1 VLDEP
6 FTTLDVTGVALLEK
20 LIQDYSSQGGAVLV
34 TTHHPL
40 SVNDLTQLTLG
51 RRPEAAGEL
60 GMSKVQS
67 TLTKAFAST
76 LRRDLLIAYKKKSD
90 LFNPFMFFLI
100 VATLFPIGISPEPEK
115 LSEISAGVLWISAL
129 LAALLAM
136 DNLFRADYEDGSL
149 EQLMLSPHP
158 LYFLVLAKNIA
169 HWLVSGLPVVLVS
182 PLIAYMLSLPEGAY
196 ITLFLTLLL
205 GTPVLS
211 LLGSIGVA
219 LTVGLGSRGL
229 ILAVI
234 TLPMSVPV
242 LIAGTL
248 AVTQT
253 LNGAELSGFLA
264 IMGAMLV
271 AALTLAP
278 LASAAALRISVN

>member
-1 VLDEP
+1 MNKARS
-6 FTTLDVTGVALLEK
+6 TLAE
-20 LIQDYSSQGGAVLV
+20 AVL
-34 TTHHPL
+34 
-40 SVNDLTQLTLG
+40 
-51 RRPEAAGEL
+51 A
-60 GMSKVQS
+60 
-67 TLTKAFAST
+67 T
-76 LRRDLLIAYKKKSD
+76 LRRDLLIAYKRQND
-90 LFNPFMFFLI
+90 LFNPFMFFVL
-100 VATLFPIGISPEPEK
+100 VATLFPIGISPEPEV
-115 LSEISAGVLWISAL
+115 LGEISAGVLWISAL
-129 LAALLAM
+129 LASLLAM
-136 DNLFRADYEDGSL
+136 DNLFRADFEDGSL
-149 EQLMLSPHP
+149 ELLMLSPHP
-158 LYFLVLAKNIA
+158 LYFLVLAKNVA

-182 PLIAYMLSLPEGAY
+182 PLIAYMLNFPEGAY
-196 ITLFLTLLL
+196 STLVLTLLL

-248 AVTQT
+248 TVSQT
-253 LNGAELSGFLA
+253 LEGASLSGYLA

-271 AALTLAP
+271 AAFTLAP

>member
-1 VLDEP
+1 MSAARS
-6 FTTLDVTGVALLEK
+6 TLA
-20 LIQDYSSQGGAVLV
+20 GAVV
-34 TTHHPL
+34 
-40 SVNDLTQLTLG
+40 
-51 RRPEAAGEL
+51 A
-60 GMSKVQS
+60 
-67 TLTKAFAST
+67 T
-76 LRRDLLIAYKKKSD
+76 LRRDLLIAYKRKND
-90 LFNPFMFFLI
+90 LFNPFMFFVL
-100 VATLFPIGISPEPEK
+100 VATLFPIGISPEPEA
-115 LSEISAGVLWISAL
+115 LGEISAGVLWISAL
-129 LAALLAM
+129 LASLLAM
-136 DNLFRADYEDGSL
+136 DNLFRADFEDGSL
-149 EQLMLSPHP
+149 ELLMLSPHP

-169 HWLVSGLPVVLVS
+169 HWLVSGLPIVLVS
-182 PLIAYMLSLPEGAY
+182 PLIAYMLNFPEGAY
-196 ITLFLTLLL
+196 STLVLTLLL

-248 AVTQT
+248 TVSQT
-253 LNGAELSGFLA
+253 LEGASLSGYLA

-271 AALTLAP
+271 AAFTLAP

>member
-1 VLDEP
+1 VSAARS
-6 FTTLDVTGVALLEK
+6 TLA
-20 LIQDYSSQGGAVLV
+20 GAVV
-34 TTHHPL
+34 
-40 SVNDLTQLTLG
+40 
-51 RRPEAAGEL
+51 A
-60 GMSKVQS
+60 
-67 TLTKAFAST
+67 T
-76 LRRDLLIAYKKKSD
+76 LRRDLLIAYKRKND
-90 LFNPFMFFLI
+90 LFNPFMFFVL
-100 VATLFPIGISPEPEK
+100 VATLFPIGISPEPEA
-115 LSEISAGVLWISAL
+115 LGEISAGVLWISAL
-129 LAALLAM
+129 LASLLAM
-136 DNLFRADYEDGSL
+136 DNLFRADFEDGSL
-149 EQLMLSPHP
+149 ELLMLSPHP

-169 HWLVSGLPVVLVS
+169 HWLVSGLPIVLVS
-182 PLIAYMLSLPEGAY
+182 PLIAYMLNFPEVAY
-196 ITLFLTLLL
+196 STLVLTLLL

-248 AVTQT
+248 TVSQT
-253 LNGAELSGFLA
+253 LEGASLSGYLA

>member
-1 VLDEP
+1 MSAARS
-6 FTTLDVTGVALLEK
+6 TLA
-20 LIQDYSSQGGAVLV
+20 GAVV
-34 TTHHPL
+34 
-40 SVNDLTQLTLG
+40 
-51 RRPEAAGEL
+51 A
-60 GMSKVQS
+60 
-67 TLTKAFAST
+67 T
-76 LRRDLLIAYKKKSD
+76 LRRDLLIAYKRKND
-90 LFNPFMFFLI
+90 LFNPFMFFVL
-100 VATLFPIGISPEPEK
+100 VATLFPIGISPEPEA
-115 LSEISAGVLWISAL
+115 LGEISAGVLWISAL
-129 LAALLAM
+129 LASLLAM
-136 DNLFRADYEDGSL
+136 DNLFRADFEDGSL
-149 EQLMLSPHP
+149 ELLMLSPHP

-169 HWLVSGLPVVLVS
+169 HWLVSGLPIVLVS
-182 PLIAYMLSLPEGAY
+182 PLIAYMLNFPEGAY
-196 ITLFLTLLL
+196 STLVLTLLL

-248 AVTQT
+248 TVSQT
-253 LNGAELSGFLA
+253 LEGASLSGYLA

-271 AALTLAP
+271 AALALAP

>member
-1 VLDEP
+1 MSSARS
-6 FTTLDVTGVALLEK
+6 TLA
-20 LIQDYSSQGGAVLV
+20 GAVV
-34 TTHHPL
+34 
-40 SVNDLTQLTLG
+40 
-51 RRPEAAGEL
+51 A
-60 GMSKVQS
+60 
-67 TLTKAFAST
+67 T
-76 LRRDLLIAYKKKSD
+76 LRRDLLIAYKRRND
-90 LFNPFMFFLI
+90 LFNPFMFFVL
-100 VATLFPIGISPEPEK
+100 VATLFPIGISPEPEA
-115 LSEISAGVLWISAL
+115 LGEISAGVLWISAL
-129 LAALLAM
+129 LASLLAM
-136 DNLFRADYEDGSL
+136 DNLFRADFEDGSL
-149 EQLMLSPHP
+149 ELLMLSPHP

-169 HWLVSGLPVVLVS
+169 HWLVSGLPIVLVS
-182 PLIAYMLSLPEGAY
+182 PLIAYMLNFPEGAY
-196 ITLFLTLLL
+196 STLVLTLLL

-248 AVTQT
+248 TVSQT
-253 LNGAELSGFLA
+253 LEGASLSGYLA

>member
-1 VLDEP
+1 VSAARS
-6 FTTLDVTGVALLEK
+6 TLA
-20 LIQDYSSQGGAVLV
+20 GAVV
-34 TTHHPL
+34 
-40 SVNDLTQLTLG
+40 
-51 RRPEAAGEL
+51 A
-60 GMSKVQS
+60 
-67 TLTKAFAST
+67 T
-76 LRRDLLIAYKKKSD
+76 LRRDLLIAYKRKND
-90 LFNPFMFFLI
+90 LFNPFMFFVL
-100 VATLFPIGISPEPEK
+100 VATLFPIGISPEPEA
-115 LSEISAGVLWISAL
+115 LGEISAGVLWISAL
-129 LAALLAM
+129 LASLLAM
-136 DNLFRADYEDGSL
+136 DNLFRSDFEDGSL
-149 EQLMLSPHP
+149 ELLMLSPHP

-169 HWLVSGLPVVLVS
+169 HWLVSGLPIVLVS
-182 PLIAYMLSLPEGAY
+182 PLIAYMLNFPEGAY
-196 ITLFLTLLL
+196 STLALTLLL

-248 AVTQT
+248 TVSQT
-253 LNGAELSGFLA
+253 LEGASLSGYLA

>member
-1 VLDEP
+1 MNKARS
-6 FTTLDVTGVALLEK
+6 TLAE
-20 LIQDYSSQGGAVLV
+20 AVL
-34 TTHHPL
+34 
-40 SVNDLTQLTLG
+40 
-51 RRPEAAGEL
+51 A
-60 GMSKVQS
+60 
-67 TLTKAFAST
+67 T
-76 LRRDLLIAYKKKSD
+76 LRRDLLIAYKRKND
-90 LFNPFMFFLI
+90 LFNPFMFFVL
-100 VATLFPIGISPEPEK
+100 VATLFPIGISPEPEV
-115 LSEISAGVLWISAL
+115 LGEISAGVLWISAL
-129 LAALLAM
+129 LASLLAM
-136 DNLFRADYEDGSL
+136 DNLFRADFEDGSL
-149 EQLMLSPHP
+149 ELLMLSPHP
-158 LYFLVLAKNIA
+158 LYFLVLAKNVA

-182 PLIAYMLSLPEGAY
+182 PLIAYMLNFPEDAY
-196 ITLFLTLLL
+196 STLVLTLLL

-248 AVTQT
+248 AVSQT
-253 LNGAELSGFLA
+253 LEGASLSGYLA